1 MTPPQVV
8 GEVVVP
14 ENTTPNAV
22 TEWTPVT
29 RTETVSYKTPAGE
42 DPVEFSVSVLD
53 DGTVTAVTITPK
65 ATNDISNKRQT
76 AFASEISSQVVGKKI
91 SELNLSAVGGS
102 SLTTSA
108 FNSFIKT
115 F

>member
-8 GEVVVP
+8 GEVVTP
-14 ENTTPNAV
+14 ENTTPNTT
-22 TEWTPVT
+22 TEWTSVT

-53 DGTVTAVTITPK
+53 DGTVTAVTVTPK

-76 AFASEISSQVVGKKI
+76 AFASEISSQIVGKKI

-102 SLTTSA
+102 SLTTNA
-108 FNSFIKT
+108 FSSFIKT